1 MTVSMPALDVL
12 KHGNLLAPLLAL
24 AAGVL
29 AGLNPCCV
37 ALYPAATATWCA
49 CNSGTGNRGLKVW
62 LGFVLGMA
70 TATTVLGVFAALLGH
85 VVGQLGSGVR
95 YAIAT
100 VPLVMG
106 LHILGW
112 LRFPIGS
119 LPHRDMRGGWLGVFG
134 AGLLLSLAVTPCG
147 TPVLASLL
155 SYVAYKG
162 GVVCGAM
169 LLFLYGCGTAT
180 PPLLVGTAAGR
191 LNARLERA
199 GYALWS
205 ERISGIAMLALG
217 LYLIWRA

>member
-1 MTVSMPALDVL
+1 MPALDVL
-12 KHGNLLAPLLAL
+12 KHGSFLAPPLAL
-24 AAGVL
+24 AAGVI

-49 CNSGTGNRGLKVW
+49 CNSGTENRGWRVS

-70 TATTVLGVFAALLGH
+70 TATTMLGVFAALLGH

-95 YAIAT
+95 YAIAA

-106 LHILGW
+106 LHLLGW
-112 LRFPIGS
+112 LRFPIGA
-119 LPHRDMRGGWLGVFG
+119 LQHWDMRGGSLGAFG
-134 AGLLLSLAVTPCG
+134 AGLLLSLALAPCG

-162 GVVCGAM
+162 SVAFGAT
-169 LLFLYGCGTAT
+169 LLFFYGCGSAA
-180 PPLLVGTAAGR
+180 PVLLVGSAAGG

-205 ERISGIAMLALG
+205 ERISGAAMLALG
-217 LYLIWRA
+217 LFLIWRA